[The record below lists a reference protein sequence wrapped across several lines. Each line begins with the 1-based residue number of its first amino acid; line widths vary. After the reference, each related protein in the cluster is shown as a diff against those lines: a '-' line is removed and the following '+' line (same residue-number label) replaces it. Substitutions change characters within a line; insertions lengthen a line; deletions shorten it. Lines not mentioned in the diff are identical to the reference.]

1 VRPTRAAPG
10 LSAAVTLT
18 ALYVAAQM
26 LADVGSLKIAL
37 VAGFSIDAGT
47 FIYPFTFTLRDLVHK
62 RLGVGAARLAIA
74 LAAAINLAM
83 AGYLAFSAWL
93 PSDPSWGLGREF
105 ARVLGP
111 VWRIVLASIVAE
123 LAAELVDTEI
133 YRLWV
138 TRVTRRLQWLRVLS
152 SNTLSVPLDSLIF
165 CWGAFGGVLPA
176 ATVWS
181 IFAANL
187 ILKGAVSVASLPA
200 IYLVR
205 EADGETPQAR

>member
-1 VRPTRAAPG
+1 MRPARAAAG

-18 ALYVAAQM
+18 ALYIAAQM
-26 LADVGSLKIAL
+26 LADIGSLKIAL

-47 FIYPFTFTLRDLVHK
+47 FVYPFTFTLRDLVHK
-62 RLGVGAARLAIA
+62 RLGVCAARLAIV
-74 LAAAINLAM
+74 LAGAINLLM

-123 LAAELVDTEI
+123 LVAELADTEI

-138 TRVTRRLQWLRVLS
+138 TRVTTRWQWLRVLA
-152 SNTLSVPLDSLIF
+152 SNTLSVPLDTLIF
-165 CWGAFGGVLPA
+165 CWGAFGGLLPA

-181 IFAANL
+181 IVAANL
-187 ILKGAVSVASLPA
+187 ILKGAVTVASLPA

-205 EADGETPQAR
+205 EGGSGGD

>member
-1 VRPTRAAPG
+1 MRPTRTAAG
-10 LSAAVTLT
+10 LSAAITLT
-18 ALYVAAQM
+18 SLYVAAQM

-47 FIYPFTFTLRDLVHK
+47 FVYPFTFTLRDLVHK
-62 RLGVGAARLAIA
+62 RLGVQAARLAIA

-123 LAAELVDTEI
+123 LAAELADTEI

-152 SNTLSVPLDSLIF
+152 SNALSVPLDSLIF
-165 CWGAFGGVLPA
+165 CWGAFGGVLPVG
-176 ATVWS
+176 TVWS

-205 EADGETPQAR
+205 EADGETPHAR

>member
-1 VRPTRAAPG
+1 MRPARAAAG
-10 LSAAVTLT
+10 LSAAITLT
-18 ALYVAAQM
+18 SLYVAAQM

-47 FIYPFTFTLRDLVHK
+47 FVYPFTFTLRDLVHK
-62 RLGVGAARLAIA
+62 RLGVGAARLAIL
-74 LAAAINLAM
+74 LAGAINLVM

-93 PSDPSWGLGREF
+93 PSDPTWGLGREF
-105 ARVLGP
+105 SGVLGP

-123 LAAELVDTEI
+123 VVAELADTEI

-138 TRVTRRLQWLRVLS
+138 TRVTRRLQALRVLS
-152 SNTLSVPLDSLIF
+152 SNALSVPLDSLIF
-165 CWGAFGGVLPA
+165 CWGAFGGQLPA

-187 ILKGAVSVASLPA
+187 ILKGAVTVASLPA

-205 EADGETPQAR
+205 EGGTGND

>member
-1 VRPTRAAPG
+1 VRPARPAAG

-18 ALYVAAQM
+18 SLYVAAQM

-47 FIYPFTFTLRDLVHK
+47 FVYPFTFTLRDLVHK
-62 RLGVGAARLAIA
+62 RLGVRAARLAIA

-105 ARVLGP
+105 ASVLGP

-123 LAAELVDTEI
+123 LLAELADTEI
-133 YRLWV
+133 YHLWV

-165 CWGAFGGVLPA
+165 CWGAFGGVLPV

-187 ILKGAVSVASLPA
+187 ILKGAVTVASLPA

-205 EADGETPQAR
+205 ESGTGGD

>member
-1 VRPTRAAPG
+1 
-10 LSAAVTLT
+10 
-18 ALYVAAQM
+18 M
-26 LADVGSLKIAL
+26 
-37 VAGFSIDAGT
+37 
-47 FIYPFTFTLRDLVHK
+47 
-62 RLGVGAARLAIA
+62 GAARLAIC
-74 LAAAINLAM
+74 LAGAINLAM

-105 ARVLGP
+105 AGVLGP

-138 TRVTRRLQWLRVLS
+138 ARVTRRLQWLRVLS

-165 CWGAFGGVLPA
+165 CWGAFGGVLPV

-205 EADGETPQAR
+205 EGGTGGD

>member
-1 VRPTRAAPG
+1 MRPARAAAG

-18 ALYVAAQM
+18 ALYIAAQM
-26 LADVGSLKIAL
+26 LADIGSLKIAL

-47 FIYPFTFTLRDLVHK
+47 FVYPFTFTLRDLVHK
-62 RLGVGAARLAIA
+62 RLGVRAARLAIC
-74 LAAAINLAM
+74 LAGAINLLM

-123 LAAELVDTEI
+123 LASELADTEI

-152 SNTLSVPLDSLIF
+152 SNALSVPLDSLIF
-165 CWGAFGGVLPA
+165 CWGAFGGLLPA

-181 IFAANL
+181 IVAANL
-187 ILKGAVSVASLPA
+187 ILKGAVTVASLPA

-205 EADGETPQAR
+205 EGGWGGD

>member
-1 VRPTRAAPG
+1 VRATRPAGG

-18 ALYVAAQM
+18 ALYIAAQI
-26 LADVGSLKIAL
+26 LADIGSLKIAL
-37 VAGFSIDAGT
+37 VAGFSVDAGT

-62 RLGVGAARLAIA
+62 RLGVRAARLAIL
-74 LAAAINLAM
+74 LAGGINLLM
-83 AGYLAFSAWL
+83 AGYFAFSAWL

-111 VWRIVLASIVAE
+111 VWRIVLASIAAELVAE
-123 LAAELVDTEI
+123 LADTEI

-152 SNTLSVPLDSLIF
+152 SNAVSVPLDTLIF

-181 IFAANL
+181 IVAANL

-205 EADGETPQAR
+205 EGSA